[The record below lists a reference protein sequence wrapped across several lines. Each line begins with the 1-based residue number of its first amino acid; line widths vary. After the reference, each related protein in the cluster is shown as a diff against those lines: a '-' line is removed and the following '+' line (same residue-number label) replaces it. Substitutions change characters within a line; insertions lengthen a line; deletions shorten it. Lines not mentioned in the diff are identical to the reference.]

1 MEVPMEEI
9 LKTFE
14 EKITIAVQKIKNL
27 KDERDSLEKKVKE
40 LEYIIQNK
48 DQEIE
53 KLTTEKIEIKNQI
66 EKLLKE
72 LESIQA

>member
-1 MEVPMEEI
+1 MEEI

-27 KDERDSLEKKVKE
+27 KDERDSLVKKVNE

>member
-1 MEVPMEEI
+1 MEEI

>member
-1 MEVPMEEI
+1 MEEVF
-9 LKTFE
+9 KTFE
-14 EKITIAVQKIKNL
+14 EKITIAIQKIKNL
-27 KDERDSLEKKVKE
+27 KDEKNSLEKKVKE
-40 LEYIIQNK
+40 LEHMLQSK

-53 KLTTEKIEIKNQI
+53 RLASEKTVIKNQI